1 MVCLHAGTMGVI
13 LRAFLSIGQGKSLYR
28 SGISPGNTPSIL
40 CIFPF
45 VAHQLASARKKTRV
59 AKLTGD
65 TVAPTSRDRRPG
77 HGGSAAASAAP
88 RAASPTSLAALAS
101 PPHSP
106 DATPSLPPAGAASPS
121 PRSPA
126 PSPSRPDPARPAAD
140 HWTDARGS
148 DG

>member
-1 MVCLHAGTMGVI
+1 ALVAENMRKPGCCTNFPPTIMTLTDLAKSCGFFLDRVGSVI
-13 LRAFLSIGQGKSLYR
+13 LFFS
-28 SGISPGNTPSIL
+28 
-40 CIFPF
+40 
-45 VAHQLASARKKTRV
+45 RV

-88 RAASPTSLAALAS
+88 RAAPPTPLAALAS

-121 PRSPA
+121 PRS
-126 PSPSRPDPARPAAD
+126 
-140 HWTDARGS
+140 
-148 DG
+148 

>member
-1 MVCLHAGTMGVI
+1 MCQT
-13 LRAFLSIGQGKSLYR
+13 KS
-28 SGISPGNTPSIL
+28 
-40 CIFPF
+40 
-45 VAHQLASARKKTRV
+45 ASALGGRHHVFTTQGWMSFFSRV

-88 RAASPTSLAALAS
+88 RAAPPTPLAALAS
-101 PPHSP
+101 PPHSL

-126 PSPSRPDPARPAAD
+126 PSPSQPDPARPDAD
-140 HWTDARGS
+140 RWTDARGS